1 MAYGA
6 EMPEHSMNAAG
17 FHFVALRNFRS
28 LALAFLG
35 VGWGNLEDDCR
46 LKELEDSYCIG
57 LIPKLEE
64 KRLLPGY
71 QVLGIVLL
79 IALRGG
85 SIAEIAGL

>member
-1 MAYGA
+1 
-6 EMPEHSMNAAG
+6 
-17 FHFVALRNFRS
+17 
-28 LALAFLG
+28 
-35 VGWGNLEDDCR
+35 VGDLEDDCR
-46 LKELEDSYCIG
+46 YKEFEDSYCIG